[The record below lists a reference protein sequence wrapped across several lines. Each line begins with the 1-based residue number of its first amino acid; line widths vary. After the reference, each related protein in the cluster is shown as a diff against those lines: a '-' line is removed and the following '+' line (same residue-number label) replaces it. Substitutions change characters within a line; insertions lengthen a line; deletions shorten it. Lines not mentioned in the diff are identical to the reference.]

1 MNLTP
6 SIGGKKRVLRAAQEE
21 NTAMQPKEIKDVKAI
36 AALTYNSAADLYDAP
51 PLSFWDRIGRR
62 TMQQLSPQ
70 PGACVLDACCGSG
83 ASAIPAALA
92 VGPNGRVLGVDL
104 AENLL
109 RLGRSKAAR
118 LLLSHAEFRL
128 GDIEALDPSREM
140 FDAVVCVL
148 GIFFLP
154 DTPAGVRHLWRF
166 VRPGGQ
172 MAITTWGPRV
182 LEPGSSI
189 FWLAVRDERP
199 DLYKGYNPWDRI
211 NEPAALAAMLL
222 EGGVQTAKI
231 VAESDVQPL
240 NSPEDFWT
248 IALGSGY
255 RSVIEQLEGASR
267 KRVRRA
273 TLDSICEQN
282 VQGVETNAI
291 YAIARKP

>member
-1 MNLTP
+1 VQCNR
-6 SIGGKKRVLRAAQEE
+6 KKL
-21 NTAMQPKEIKDVKAI
+21 KDVKAI
-36 AALTYNSAADLYDAP
+36 AALTYNSAADLHDAP

-62 TMQQLSPQ
+62 TVQQLSPR

-118 LLLSHAEFRL
+118 LGLSQAEFRL
-128 GDIEALDPSREM
+128 GDIEALDPSRET
-140 FDAVVCVL
+140 FAAVVCVL

-154 DTPAGVRHLWRF
+154 DMPAGVRHLRRF

-189 FWLAVRDERP
+189 FWLAVRVRDARP
-199 DLYKGYNPWDRI
+199 DLHKGYNPWDHI
-211 NEPAALAAMLL
+211 NEPAALVAMLL

-240 NSPEDFWT
+240 NSPEGFWT
-248 IALGSGY
+248 IALGSGL
-255 RSVIEQLEGASR
+255 S
-267 KRVRRA
+267 KR
-273 TLDSICEQN
+273 D
-282 VQGVETNAI
+282 
-291 YAIARKP
+291 

>member
-1 MNLTP
+1 MND
-6 SIGGKKRVLRAAQEE
+6 I
-21 NTAMQPKEIKDVKAI
+21 KAI
-36 AALTYNSAADLYDAP
+36 AAQTYNTAADLYDAP
-51 PLSFWDRIGRR
+51 ALSFWDRIGRR
-62 TMQQLSPQ
+62 TVQQLSPQ

-92 VGPNGRVLGVDL
+92 VGPTGRVLGVDL

-109 RLGRSKAAR
+109 RLGRSKAAQ
-118 LLLSHAEFRL
+118 LGLSHTEFRL
-128 GDIEALDPSREM
+128 GDIEELDPSRER

-148 GIFFLP
+148 GIFFLL
-154 DTPAGVRHLWRF
+154 DVSAGVRHLWRF

-182 LEPGSSI
+182 LEPGSSA

-211 NEPAALAAMLL
+211 NETDALAALLL
-222 EGGVQTAKI
+222 EGGVRAVKI
-231 VAESDVQPL
+231 AAESDVQQL

-248 IALGSGY
+248 IVLGSGY
-255 RSVIEQLEGASR
+255 RSVIEKLGDDSR
-267 KRVRRA
+267 ERVRRA
-273 TLDSICEQN
+273 TLDSIRKQN
-282 VQGVETNAI
+282 VRGVETNAI